1 MRTRTVALSFVLL
14 TSFACG
20 MMGGGL
26 ESEECKAYF
35 AKVEECAGKADSMKA
50 DILRKTA
57 EESKKQF
64 EKNANPMAVSKSC
77 EIMLDSLN
85 NDADCK

>member
-1 MRTRTVALSFVLL
+1 MRTKTLGVFTLL
-14 TSFACG
+14 LASFACG

-35 AKVEECAGKADSMKA
+35 AKVEECAGKADEMKA

-77 EIMLDSLN
+77 EMMLDSLK
-85 NDADCK
+85 NDPACK